1 MGKSAAQIRRME
13 KRALE
18 RGEKYEAPIVEGDDG
33 SSSYNE
39 KKYDAA
45 IMLKKALEEIEDN
58 PNNLNSKEKRSAK
71 RKAEAI
77 ALEDLSS
84 PSAPGS
90 SSKEGENDTDALTAK
105 ELLEWLE
112 ENKDA
117 FQRSGNSKDNNNKSN
132 QILEPAV
139 TKKQRKK
146 LNAAKKYLETL
157 ANIEQNEEL
166 VSKDRRSAKRK
177 AEAIACEESGVDDM
191 VIEELVKYYEE
202 NKDLLIT
209 HDQQKK
215 KRKAKDI
222 TGDEGEHKN
231 TNPYILFVGQIPF
244 NTTADTL
251 FQHFVKYMGKKIITK
266 ESMKIRIPNS
276 NKEDKYAAKKNRD
289 TKGFAFVEFSDPEIM
304 YECLKMHHTPLD
316 GRRIN
321 VIRSGGGGKAAR
333 IETNKQRKIEQDEF
347 ISSTVDK
354 IIQDYIS
361 EGKLK
366 EGELDDGA
374 VLLCKR
380 RSAATVEAALA
391 EYIEQR
397 GDRQFDNPSAFFTT
411 VMCTVTEEGAGASDR
426 KRKDSKG
433 NSARGGRGRGGGG
446 RGGGRGEGG
455 GRGRGGSKDP
465 RARDSSVFTK
475 SGVDMSIS
483 ERDDDGNEI
492 NNLSKI
498 FPSMGRGRG
507 RGRGAYMR

>member
-1 MGKSAAQIRRME
+1 MGKKSAAQIRRME

-45 IMLKKALEEIEDN
+45 IMLKKALDEIEEN

-84 PSAPGS
+84 PSAPES

-117 FQRSGNSKDNNNKSN
+117 FQRSGNSKDNKKSN
-132 QILEPAV
+132 QISEPAV

-191 VIEELVKYYEE
+191 IIEELVKYYEE
-202 NKDLLIT
+202 NKHLLIT
-209 HDQQKK
+209 HDQQKR

-222 TGDEGEHKN
+222 TGDEGEGEHKK

-244 NTTADTL
+244 NTTAETL
-251 FQHFVKYMGKKIITK
+251 FQHFVKYMGGKIITK
-266 ESMKIRIPNS
+266 ESMKIRIPNA

-347 ISSTVDK
+347 ISRTVDK

-366 EGELDDGA
+366 EGELDNGA
-374 VLLCKR
+374 VLLCKQ
-380 RSAATVEAALA
+380 RSAATVEVALA

-411 VMCTVTEEGAGASDR
+411 VMCTVTEEGGGASDR
-426 KRKDSKG
+426 KGRTRTWWRRTRRW
-433 NSARGGRGRGGGG
+433 AR
-446 RGGGRGEGG
+446 
-455 GRGRGGSKDP
+455 
-465 RARDSSVFTK
+465 
-475 SGVDMSIS
+475 
-483 ERDDDGNEI
+483 
-492 NNLSKI
+492 
-498 FPSMGRGRG
+498 
-507 RGRGAYMR
+507 